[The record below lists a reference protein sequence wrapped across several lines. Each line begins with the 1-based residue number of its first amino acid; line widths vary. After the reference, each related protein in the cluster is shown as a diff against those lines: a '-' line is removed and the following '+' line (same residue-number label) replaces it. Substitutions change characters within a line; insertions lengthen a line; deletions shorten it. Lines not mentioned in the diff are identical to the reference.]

1 MSIAYPV
8 DMPQYLL
15 SPNLV
20 QGPISFDLHVFQLF
34 LRALSLSTVML
45 APDLSCNLLEPL
57 RYVTN
62 AASKSYRGFRIDRI
76 LG

>member
-8 DMPQYLL
+8 DVPQYLL
-15 SPNLV
+15 SPNLT
-20 QGPISFDLHVFQLF
+20 QCPISFDLHVFQLF
-34 LRALSLSTVML
+34 LRALSLSVVML
-45 APDLSCNLLEPL
+45 AFDLSCDLLEPL
-57 RYVTN
+57 RHVNN